1 MCCLALLL
9 TTNLQCKALGPR
21 RIRLSSPGL
30 RRTSTGWRCTGR
42 RSDTGT
48 VRTLRT
54 SGLKQKIRLFRQ
66 SMFRWHGGWEHAS
79 HTSGRGFKASCGC
92 SAVVE
97 HLACTLEVMGSN
109 NHWVPGL
116 FIFLSLHLSGSSS
129 VAVHYNEIRSKAS
142 KVKDSERQKWSY
154 FFIFLVFS

>member
-1 MCCLALLL
+1 MLNIIENYFELPRSAEHCIYCWALHILLSTACAAEHCLALHVLLSTAAHCICCLALLL

-21 RIRLSSPGL
+21 RIRQSSPGL

-48 VRTLRT
+48 VRTLRI
-54 SGLKQKIRLFRQ
+54 SGLKQKIRLDRQ

-79 HTSGRGFKASCGC
+79 HSSGRGFKASCGC

-97 HLACTLEVMGSN
+97 HLACIQEIVGSN
-109 NHWVPGL
+109 N
-116 FIFLSLHLSGSSS
+116 
-129 VAVHYNEIRSKAS
+129 
-142 KVKDSERQKWSY
+142 
-154 FFIFLVFS
+154 